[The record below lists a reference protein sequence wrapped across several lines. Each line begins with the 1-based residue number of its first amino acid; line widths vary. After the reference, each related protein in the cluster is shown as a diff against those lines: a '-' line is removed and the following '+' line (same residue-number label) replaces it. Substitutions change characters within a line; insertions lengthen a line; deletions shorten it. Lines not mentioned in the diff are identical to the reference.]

1 VAAVRLGAE
10 EEKKGGEVDS
20 VEGKTEKEKVRVLIL
35 LIFELLCFRLKQKIR
50 NKPIPISSLFFK
62 KKKERKKKK
71 S

>member
-1 VAAVRLGAE
+1 
-10 EEKKGGEVDS
+10 
-20 VEGKTEKEKVRVLIL
+20 LIL

-50 NKPIPISSLFFK
+50 NKPIPISSLFLK